1 VNGLRRRQQIRMAED
16 WLNRWEEGRIGWHEP
31 AGSAALRAHW
41 PALPRGSRVLVPL
54 CGKSVDLLWLADRGL
69 KVTGVELSAV
79 AIESFF
85 AEQQLDFERQTG
97 ELDRYSARNRPISI
111 VCGDFFGFTG
121 EVFDA
126 VFDRGALVA
135 VPRDMRPE
143 YALLVDTLLRP
154 RAFRLI
160 VTLEYEQA
168 RVAGP
173 PFAVWPKELLGYWPG
188 LERIYEHDDI
198 DNCPPKFRAAGLG
211 HVVEAI
217 WRTPL

>member
-1 VNGLRRRQQIRMAED
+1 MAED

-31 AGSAALRAHW
+31 GGNAPLRAHW
-41 PALPRGSRVLVPL
+41 PALPEGSRVLVPL

-69 KVTGVELSAV
+69 EVTGIELSAV

-85 AEQQLDFERQTG
+85 AEQQLKVDREPG
-97 ELDRYSARNRPISI
+97 VLDRYTATERPISI
-111 VCGDFFGFTG
+111 LRGDFFEFAG

-135 VPRDMRPE
+135 IPRDLRPE
-143 YALLVDTLLRP
+143 YAMHVDTLLRP
-154 RAFRLI
+154 QAFRFI
-160 VTLEYEQA
+160 VTLEYEQS

-173 PFAVWPKELLGYWPG
+173 PFAVWPEELLGYWPG
-188 LERIYEHDDI
+188 LERVEARDEI
-198 DNCPPKFRAAGLG
+198 DHCPPKFRAAGLER
-211 HVVEAI
+211 VIEAV